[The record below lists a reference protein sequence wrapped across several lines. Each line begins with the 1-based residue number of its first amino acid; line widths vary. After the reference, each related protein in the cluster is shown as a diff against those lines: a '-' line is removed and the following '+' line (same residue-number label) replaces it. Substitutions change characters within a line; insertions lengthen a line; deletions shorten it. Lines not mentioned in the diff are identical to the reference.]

1 MYAARLTYGPVEL
14 AFTDRHGGV
23 SGAPFDSLNL
33 GWSGGDDPQAMAENH
48 RLLMDDFAP
57 GDGVERLAELGQ
69 VHGNQVAVVG
79 PRGPRH
85 DVHGHL
91 HAIGDGLVTAE
102 PDITLS
108 VRAADCVPVLFADA
122 EAGVIGAC
130 HCGRPGVV
138 AGIVPATLAA
148 MRALGATQ
156 ITAWVGPHVCGTCYE
171 VPQQMQDDV
180 AAVEPITRA
189 TTSWGTPS
197 LDVGGGVRAQLER
210 EDVDI
215 VDVSRCTIESPDL
228 FSYRREGKLSGRQAG
243 LIRRTP

>member
-1 MYAARLTYGPVEL
+1 LYAARLTHGPVEL

-23 SGAPFDSLNL
+23 SGEPFDSLNL
-33 GWSGGDDPQAMAENH
+33 GWSGGDDPDAMAENH

-69 VHGNQVAVVG
+69 VHGADVVLVG
-79 PRGPRH
+79 PDGPRH

-91 HAIGDGLVTAE
+91 HGIGDGLVTAE
-102 PDITLS
+102 PGVTLS

-122 EAGVIGAC
+122 DSGVIGAC

-138 AGIVPATLAA
+138 AGIVPATVAA
-148 MRALGATQ
+148 MRELGATA
-156 ITAWVGPHVCGTCYE
+156 ITAWVGPHVCGRCYE
-171 VPQQMQDDV
+171 VPQELQDDV
-180 AAVEPITRA
+180 ADVEPATRA

-197 LDVGGGVRAQLER
+197 LDVGAGVRAQLER
-210 EDVDI
+210 EGVAV
-215 VDVSRCTIESPDL
+215 VDVSRCTRESPDL

-243 LIRRTP
+243 LIRRHR